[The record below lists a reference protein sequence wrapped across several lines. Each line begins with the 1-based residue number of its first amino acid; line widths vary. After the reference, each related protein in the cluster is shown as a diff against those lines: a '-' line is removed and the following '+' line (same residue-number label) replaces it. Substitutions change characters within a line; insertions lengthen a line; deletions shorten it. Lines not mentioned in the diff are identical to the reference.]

1 MGATKLVGAIPKE
14 PYARID
20 SPQTVPIEHGPET
33 CPEGV
38 PEMIEPLTEGIQESS
53 QQKDENIDGCLVDWD
68 GPNDPANPMNW
79 SPKFKW
85 ANCILISFYTFI
97 TYATSTFL
105 LAFISGLIKST
116 VH

>member
-38 PEMIEPLTEGIQESS
+38 PELIEPPTEGIQESP
-53 QQKDENIDGCLVDWD
+53 QQKDENVDSSLVDWD

-79 SPKFKW
+79 SPKFKG
-85 ANCILISFYTFI
+85 ANCIIISFYTFI
-97 TYATSTFL
+97 TYATSIFCWYVFL
-105 LAFISGLIKST
+105 
-116 VH
+116 V

>member
-1 MGATKLVGAIPKE
+1 
-14 PYARID
+14 
-20 SPQTVPIEHGPET
+20 
-33 CPEGV
+33 
-38 PEMIEPLTEGIQESS
+38 MIEPLTEGIQESS

-79 SPKFKW
+79 SPKFKVGKLHYHL
-85 ANCILISFYTFI
+85 ALYFHNVCNLDV
-97 TYATSTFL
+97 L